1 MVAELLHIHSMWP
14 LLILAW
20 LLGCAGYRFQL
31 KANETGRF
39 IYTGNN
45 GGHRYCTTC
54 ETGQT
59 YEINIKTQQSEC
71 IDQNFQVP
79 MPDGSKEPICK
90 EGISDSI
97 IPGCGPLPTSDR
109 LSWRTESS
117 RPIQVKSTV
126 YEVYYP
132 ICSQN
137 GILNR
142 DLHSARCGEDLR
154 WNATIQGLRC
164 LYGCGPFSI
173 GSKWRLQNGS
183 EAGNESLIG
192 ETYFSECSPGHKRNI
207 VMYCGPELKWHT
219 NYSTPCE
226 TDKCEKWYCSV
237 EILIGICV
245 GVGGLVL
252 VAVVIL
258 IVYAVYRR
266 RRNPPVPTEEPEDAP
281 LKEFTFTVSNTP
293 GE

>member
-1 MVAELLHIHSMWP
+1 
-14 LLILAW
+14 
-20 LLGCAGYRFQL
+20 
-31 KANETGRF
+31 
-39 IYTGNN
+39 
-45 GGHRYCTTC
+45 
-54 ETGQT
+54 
-59 YEINIKTQQSEC
+59 
-71 IDQNFQVP
+71 

-97 IPGCGPLPTSDR
+97 IPGCVPLPTSDGR
-109 LSWRTESS
+109 SWRTESG

-154 WNATIQGLRC
+154 WNASIQGLRC
-164 LYGCGPFSI
+164 LYGCGPFPI

-192 ETYFSECSPGHKRNI
+192 ETYFSECSPGHKRSI

-226 TDKCEKWYCSV
+226 TDKC
-237 EILIGICV
+237 GICV
-245 GVGGLVL
+245 GVGGLIL
-252 VAVVIL
+252 VVVVIL
-258 IVYAVYRR
+258 IVYAVYRS

-293 GE
+293 GERQPETIGDLKGEFLQMTVAKQECASA